1 MYYRPRYEILETSLG
16 PMISES
22 RVSVYDVME
31 MYDEGMSPYDICWI
45 FNLRP
50 LQYETAVG
58 YINQHR
64 ERLAPE
70 LKKLMLKKAERERHD
85 RQVAAELQK
94 KIDQEPITPQ
104 KAAFYAMRDKVLRSF
119 SEENHAEIT
128 LVE

>member
-31 MYDEGMSPYDICWI
+31 LYDEGMTPYDICWI

-50 LQYETAVG
+50 LQYEAAVE
-58 YINQHR
+58 YINKHR
-64 ERLAPE
+64 ERLEPE
-70 LKKLMLKKAERERHD
+70 LKELLIQKAERERHH
-85 RQVAAELQK
+85 RQVAAEIQK

-104 KAAFYAMRDKVLRSF
+104 KAAFYAMRNKVLR
-119 SEENHAEIT
+119 T
-128 LVE
+128 LKAVNEFAKS